1 MTPAEQKVYLGELRP
16 YLIASVIFFAV
27 GVAFGL
33 AIVFRFPQFTE
44 YFGESVTGFLR
55 MFRGLAKPE
64 LALAI
69 FLNNTIKT
77 LIAIL
82 LGAAL
87 GIVPALFLVANG
99 VVLGAVFFM
108 SAQGRGLWLSL
119 MSILPHG
126 IFELPAVFLGTSI
139 GFMLGDRALK
149 RLLGHLE
156 TKFASD
162 LRRALSFFATAIV
175 PLLLLAA
182 LVEAFV
188 TTTLVAGF

>member
-1 MTPAEQKVYLGELRP
+1 
-16 YLIASVIFFAV
+16 LIASVIFFAV
-27 GVAFGL
+27 GIAFGL
-33 AIVFRFPQFTE
+33 AVVFRFPQFTDH
-44 YFGESVTGFLR
+44 FGESVTGFLR
-55 MFRGLAKPE
+55 MFRGLPKPE
-64 LALAI
+64 LAFAI

-99 VVLGAVFFM
+99 VVLGVVLFL
-108 SAQGRGLWLSL
+108 SAQGRGIWLSL

-139 GFMLGDRALK
+139 GFMMGDRALK
-149 RLLGHLE
+149 RLLGQID
-156 TKFASD
+156 TKIGSE

-188 TTTLVAGF
+188 TTTLVAGL

>member
-1 MTPAEQKVYLGELRP
+1 MTSTEQRAYLRELRP

-27 GVAFGL
+27 GIAFGV
-33 AIVFRFPQFTE
+33 AVVFRFPQFADL
-44 YFGESVTGFLR
+44 FRASLTGFLR
-55 MFRGLAKPE
+55 MFRGLPKPE
-64 LALAI
+64 LAFAI

-82 LGAAL
+82 LGTAL

-99 VVLGAVFFM
+99 VVLGFVLFL
-108 SAQGRGLWLSL
+108 SAEDRGIWLSL
-119 MSILPHG
+119 ISILPHG

-149 RLLGHLE
+149 RLLGQSE
-156 TKFASD
+156 TKIGAE
-162 LRRALSFFATAIV
+162 LRRALSFFAAAIV

-188 TTTLVAGF
+188 TTLLVAGL

>member
-1 MTPAEQKVYLGELRP
+1 MTSTEQRAYLRELRP
-16 YLIASVIFFAV
+16 YLIASIIFFAV
-27 GVAFGL
+27 GIAFGL
-33 AIVFRFPQFTE
+33 AVVLRFPQFADL
-44 YFGESVTGFLR
+44 FRASLTGFLR
-55 MFRGLAKPE
+55 MFRGLPKPE
-64 LALAI
+64 LAFAI

-82 LGAAL
+82 LGTAL

-99 VVLGAVFFM
+99 VVLGFVLFL
-108 SAQGRGLWLSL
+108 SAEGRGIWLSL

-149 RLLGHLE
+149 RLLGHIE
-156 TKFASD
+156 TRIGAE
-162 LRRALSFFATAIV
+162 LRRALSFFAAAIV

-188 TTTLVAGF
+188 TTLLVAGL